1 MIDLLSEIFND
12 MKHRA
17 VSLRQLSFLS
27 NVLLCLDDGK
37 LPLGNKIYI
46 VDNSEDDRTSPGIG
60 LDLQHTVRQDSRN
73 SFCAACAATREW
85 RQPNG
90 ADVQ

>member
-46 VDNSEDDRTSPGIG
+46 VDNSEDDRTSPGISG
-60 LDLQHTVRQDSRN
+60 GSRLPALGGPRGGQK
-73 SFCAACAATREW
+73 FTPGGMEI
-85 RQPNG
+85 
-90 ADVQ
+90 